1 MSASATALDAD
12 RTYPAPDASGPPRPP
27 RAGRPKRGRIGRS
40 EARWGV
46 LFAMPAI
53 LGFLIFTIGP
63 MIASLVFSLT
73 EWTVGGV
80 PEFIGL
86 GNYAAM
92 GEDPLFWKSLGVTTY
107 YTLAAVPITLVVGFL
122 IALLV
127 NVGWKWKSLWRTI
140 YYLPTLVPAVASA
153 VLWIWIFNPD
163 YGLFN
168 TVLRAAG
175 LPTSNWIYSEQT
187 SVPSL
192 IIMSTWGFGNAMVIF
207 LAGLQ
212 GVPAQLYEAVALD
225 GGGTWVKFRHVTL
238 PFMTPVIFYNLVTGV
253 IGTFQVFNQAYI
265 MTSGGPNN
273 STLFYIYYLYT
284 KAFTDSEMG
293 YASALAWVLFL
304 IVLVI
309 TAVLF
314 RNARSWVYY
323 ESGGAR

>member
-1 MSASATALDAD
+1 M
-12 RTYPAPDASGPPRPP
+12 G
-27 RAGRPKRGRIGRS
+27 RA

-53 LGFLIFTIGP
+53 LGFVIFTIGP
-63 MIASLVFSLT
+63 MVASFIFSLT
-73 EWTVGGV
+73 DWTVGAT
-80 PEFIGL
+80 PNFIGL
-86 GNYAAM
+86 GNYQAM
-92 GEDPLFWKSLGVTTY
+92 ADDPLFWKSLGVTTY
-107 YTLAAVPITLVVGFL
+107 YTLAAVPIALVVGFVV
-122 IALLV
+122 AMLV
-127 NVGWKWKSLWRTI
+127 NAGWRRQSMWRTI

-163 YGLFN
+163 SGLFN
-168 TVLRAAG
+168 SILRALG
-175 LPTSNWIYSEQT
+175 LPTSNWIYSEST
-187 SVPSL
+187 AIPSL

-212 GVPAQLYEAVALD
+212 GVPRHLYEAVALD
-225 GGGTWVKFRHVTL
+225 GGGAWAKFRHVTL

-284 KAFTDSEMG
+284 QAFTDSQMG

-304 IVLVI
+304 IVLII
-309 TAVLF
+309 TALLF

-323 ESGGAR
+323 EAGGAR

>member
-1 MSASATALDAD
+1 MSGVSTAA
-12 RTYPAPDASGPPRPP
+12 APTGAR
-27 RAGRPKRGRIGRS
+27 RRGRRPTTGRS

-63 MIASLVFSLT
+63 MIASFFLSLT
-73 EWTVGGV
+73 DWTVGGT
-80 PEFIGL
+80 PGFIGVD
-86 GNYAAM
+86 NYVALTQ
-92 GEDPLFWKSLGVTTY
+92 DKLFWKSLGVTTY
-107 YTLAAVPITLVVGFL
+107 YTLAAVPLALLVGFVV
-122 IALLV
+122 ALLV
-127 NVGWKWKSLWRTI
+127 NAGWRLQSLWRTV

-163 YGLFN
+163 SGLFN
-168 TVLRAAG
+168 SVLRAVG
-175 LPTSNWIYSEQT
+175 LPTSNWIYSEST
-187 SVPSL
+187 AVPSL

-212 GVPAQLYEAVALD
+212 GVPRQLYEAVSLD
-225 GGGTWVKFRHVTL
+225 GGNAWSKFRHVTL

-273 STLFYIYYLYT
+273 ATLFYIYYLYT

-293 YASALAWVLFL
+293 YASALAWVLFV

-309 TAVLF
+309 TALLF

-323 ESGGAR
+323 ETGDTR

>member
-1 MSASATALDAD
+1 M
-12 RTYPAPDASGPPRPP
+12 G
-27 RAGRPKRGRIGRS
+27 RA

-53 LGFLIFTIGP
+53 LGFAIFTIGP
-63 MIASLVFSLT
+63 MVASFVFSLT
-73 EWTVGGV
+73 DWTVGAT
-80 PEFIGL
+80 PRFIGVD
-86 GNYAAM
+86 NYRAM
-92 GEDPLFWKSLGVTTY
+92 VDDPLFWKSLGVTTY
-107 YTLAAVPITLVVGFL
+107 YTLAAVPIALVVGFVV
-122 IALLV
+122 AMLV
-127 NVGWKWKSLWRTI
+127 NAGWRRQSVWRTI

-163 YGLFN
+163 SGLFN
-168 TVLRAAG
+168 SVLRALG
-175 LPTSNWIYSEQT
+175 LPTSNWIYSEST
-187 SVPSL
+187 AVPSL

-212 GVPAQLYEAVALD
+212 GVPRHLYEAVALD
-225 GGGTWVKFRHVTL
+225 GGGAWAKFWHVTL

-273 STLFYIYYLYT
+273 ATLFYIYYLYT
-284 KAFTDSEMG
+284 QAFTDSQMG

-309 TAVLF
+309 TAALF

-323 ESGGAR
+323 EAGGAR

>member
-1 MSASATALDAD
+1 MSGVSAEA
-12 RTYPAPDASGPPRPP
+12 APNG
-27 RAGRPKRGRIGRS
+27 AGRRGRRGNTGRA

-53 LGFLIFTIGP
+53 LGFVIFTIGP
-63 MIASLVFSLT
+63 MIASFILSLT
-73 EWTVGGV
+73 DWTVGGT
-80 PEFIGL
+80 PAFIGID
-86 GNYAAM
+86 NYVALTQ
-92 GEDPLFWKSLGVTTY
+92 DKLFWKSLGVTTY
-107 YTLAAVPITLVVGFL
+107 YTLAAVPLALLVGFVV
-122 IALLV
+122 ALLV
-127 NVGWKWKSLWRTI
+127 NAGWRLQSLWRTV

-163 YGLFN
+163 SGLFN
-168 TVLRAAG
+168 SVLRAVG
-175 LPTSNWIYSEQT
+175 LPTSNWIYSEST
-187 SVPSL
+187 AVPSL

-212 GVPAQLYEAVALD
+212 GVPRQLYEAVALD
-225 GGGTWVKFRHVTL
+225 GGGAWSKFRHVTL

-273 STLFYIYYLYT
+273 ATLFYIYYLYT

-293 YASALAWVLFL
+293 YASALAWVLFV

-309 TAVLF
+309 TALLF

-323 ESGGAR
+323 ETGDTR